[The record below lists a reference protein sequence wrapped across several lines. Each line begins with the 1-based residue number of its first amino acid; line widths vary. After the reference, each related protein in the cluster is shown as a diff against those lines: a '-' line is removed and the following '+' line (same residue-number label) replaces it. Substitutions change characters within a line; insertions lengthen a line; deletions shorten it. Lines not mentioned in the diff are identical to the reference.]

1 MKNDFCDVN
10 KARIRHTTH
19 LANMQHLS
27 TISFPH
33 DLSEFSEIIDVRSP
47 SEYALDHIPGAINLP
62 VLGDEQRARVGEIYK
77 SNPFEARRLG
87 AALISANVSEHIQSK
102 MMEHGID
109 YSPLLYCWRGGMRS
123 RSFTFILKSIGW
135 KPHVVQGGYRAFRKF
150 IVEDTEE
157 IFLTEGLNLQVL
169 SGLTGVGKT
178 RLLHTIREQ
187 GGQVLDLE
195 GLANHKGSLLGATPS
210 SAQPAQKKFE
220 TDLWHQMKQFDLT
233 KPIFTE
239 AESNRIGNVHCPPA
253 LWQALKRSRVINVQL
268 PVAER
273 IKILLEDYPHF
284 QEEVEDLKHL
294 LSKLIPLR
302 GHEQVNQWNS
312 LIDEKNWGDFV
323 QSVLE
328 NHYDLCYRAPGA
340 EDSNYQLATAD
351 VKISDASKNSFEEAA
366 KQTLSLA

>member
-1 MKNDFCDVN
+1 
-10 KARIRHTTH
+10 
-19 LANMQHLS
+19 MQHLS
-27 TISFPH
+27 TISFPC
-33 DLSEFSEIIDVRSP
+33 DLSEYSEIIDVRSP

-62 VLGDEQRARVGEIYK
+62 VLDDTQRATVGEIYK

-87 AALISANVSEHIQSK
+87 AALISANVSEHIQNK

-135 KPHVVQGGYRAFRKF
+135 KPHVTQGGYRAFRKF
-150 IVEDTEE
+150 IVDDTEE

-178 RLLHTIREQ
+178 RLLKAIREQ
-187 GGQVLDLE
+187 GAQVLDLE
-195 GLANHKGSLLGATPS
+195 GLANHKGSLLGGKPS
-210 SAQPAQKKFE
+210 SPQPAQKKFE
-220 TDLWHQMKQFDLT
+220 TDLWHQMKQFDLN

-253 LWQALKRSRVINVQL
+253 LWKALKRSRVINVQL

-273 IKILLEDYPHF
+273 INILREEYPHF
-284 QEEVEDLKHL
+284 QENPEELKLL

-302 GHEQVNQWNS
+302 GHEQVEEWNT
-312 LIDEKNWGDFV
+312 LIDTEQWDDFV

-328 NHYDLCYRAPGA
+328 THYDLCYRAPGRGN
-340 EDSNYQLATAD
+340 SNYQKSTGD
-351 VKISDASKNSFEEAA
+351 VVIKDAAEESFNHAA
-366 KQTLSLA
+366 NQTIQLTT